1 MTLLATVRAWSVATR
16 PVHPETLAAWARRW
30 AELPESARTL
40 ARTLG
45 QHAVKRWSGRM
56 LRRTGVAPWLRH
68 RVRPVTFVMHSF
80 MDAADVAPAW
90 EAMQHGEDNTD
101 PRIAATQQRLQ
112 ACSYAMAHPK
122 TGQLVPVSARA
133 SGL

>member
-1 MTLLATVRAWSVATR
+1 MGNGDGARPVWSTRRQELVLFLRGVTVRVAGR
-16 PVHPETLAAWARRW
+16 V
-30 AELPESARTL
+30 
-40 ARTLG
+40 
-45 QHAVKRWSGRM
+45 AV
-56 LRRTGVAPWLRH
+56 V
-68 RVRPVTFVMHSF
+68 V
-80 MDAADVAPAW
+80 DAADVAPAW

-112 ACSYAMAHPK
+112 ACSYAMAHPE